1 MSIERH
7 RNSRKST
14 EMRQNKHTE
23 IYPKSHILQNSADF
37 TETCIFSRKTNNI
50 TERVAVVKFVNYEY
64 VILLA
69 CRIRHREAL
78 KHPEHWGSGC
88 IATPVGSCATTLAI
102 TLARCSILWRQSVAS
117 SSAICGVLWHR
128 VATTRQYCAT
138 AFNAHT
144 HTHTG
149 RKRRDSMYRV
159 TRLSSGRG
167 CCCCCCCR
175 IKLANHSYS
184 RSLAPSMSFWQCFI
198 YQQVVYRNDK
208 IKILILN

>member
-1 MSIERH
+1 
-7 RNSRKST
+7 
-14 EMRQNKHTE
+14 MRQNKHTE
-23 IYPKSHILQNSADF
+23 IYPKSRILQNSADF

-50 TERVAVVKFVNYEY
+50 TERVAVVKSWITNTSYSLPAEFGTAKHWNIQSTEAAV
-64 VILLA
+64 VSL
-69 CRIRHREAL
+69 HRSVAA
-78 KHPEHWGSGC
+78 P
-88 IATPVGSCATTLAI
+88 PPLAI

-128 VATTRQYCAT
+128 VATTRQYIVRQLLMHT
-138 AFNAHT
+138 HT

-167 CCCCCCCR
+167 CCCCCYCR